1 MNILAFKQQELYSAD
16 ITEEE
21 RVHNE
26 KNFFEL
32 YYQLREQDEHSF
44 WGQLTLRQ
52 RKFIYPLVR
61 IAIKASTLLTGFR
74 FQIINDRHTSTQRP
88 VIFAV
93 THQGKFD
100 IELLVSA
107 ISTHMYLLTGDYER
121 IQGTVNAY
129 LLGLNG
135 VFYVNEADKN
145 DRALVKEKMIS
156 HLQAGGNIMYYP
168 EGNWNLT
175 ESLPVH
181 PCFWG
186 IIEVARKGNA
196 VIVPVAMERYNKYY
210 EINIGENI
218 DLNSPHFVTF
228 DRAEAICMLRN
239 TLATLKWEIW
249 ERNNMMCERATKID
263 WNNIIDA
270 RLAEW
275 PHFDR
280 SCVNRMLF
288 KSKNIVTLE
297 EAFAHLDRLIPCKEN
312 AFLFRKRNS

>member
-1 MNILAFKQQELYSAD
+1 MNILALKQQELYSAY
-16 ITEEE
+16 ITDEE
-21 RVHNE
+21 RVHQE
-26 KNFFEL
+26 ENFFKL
-32 YYQLREQDEHSF
+32 YYQLREQDERLF
-44 WGQLTLRQ
+44 FGRLTLKQ

-61 IAIKASTLLTGFR
+61 LAIKVSTLLNGFH

-100 IELLVSA
+100 IELLGSA
-107 ISTHMYLLTGDYER
+107 ISEHTYLLTGDYER
-121 IQGTVNAY
+121 IQGTVTAY
-129 LLGLNG
+129 LLGING
-135 VFYVNEADKN
+135 AFYVNEADKE

-168 EGNWNLT
+168 EGSWNLT

-186 IIEVARKGNA
+186 IIEVARKGDA
-196 VIVPVAMERYNKYY
+196 VIVPIAMELYDKYY

-218 DLNSPHFVTF
+218 DLNSPPLATL

-249 ERNNMMCERATKID
+249 ESHNMTHEQATQID
-263 WNNIIDA
+263 WDSIIDA

-275 PHFDR
+275 LHYDR
-280 SCVNRMLF
+280 ECVNRMLF
-288 KSKNIVTLE
+288 KSQNIVDSE
-297 EAFAHLDRLIPCKEN
+297 EAFAHLKKIIPSMEN
-312 AFLFRKRNS
+312 VFLWRKR